1 MIIYVAHITVR
12 IMKKIAFLA
21 SAVACLVLS
30 SCGAFGDA
38 VASKD
43 ATPQYESQ
51 PRSTETIV
59 QYPNVDNKPTYS
71 GTTRPNITHTV
82 APQRPSK

>member
-1 MIIYVAHITVR
+1 
-12 IMKKIAFLA
+12 MKKTVFLA
-21 SAVACLVLS
+21 FAAIGLVLT

-43 ATPQYESQ
+43 VTPQYESQ

-59 QYPNVDNKPTYS
+59 QYPNVDNKPTYH
-71 GTTRPNITHTV
+71 GTTRPNTTHTV
-82 APQRPSK
+82 APQPSRK